1 MNVRALILAS
11 SVLLAL
17 GTVPAGAAP
26 VETGWVTSWATAVQ
40 SIPDVVSPPA
50 LYRTPDVAGRTLR
63 EVVYPTL
70 SGAQARLHI
79 SNAYGRG
86 PLVLERVGI
95 AESGGGA
102 ALRAG
107 TNVAVT
113 FGGRQGLSL
122 APGEAM
128 DSDPIPIQ
136 LRSGEAYAVSLFAGP
151 KQTLTAWHR
160 VAGQINYVS
169 EPGDHVADALAQTYK
184 VRFTESAW
192 VTGIDVRGVGGSA
205 ESAGAVA
212 AIGDSI
218 TDGLRSTLNRNRR
231 WPDGLAR
238 RLASTGQAATAVLN
252 LGISGNRMLSDSACY
267 GEALMGR
274 FDRDAL
280 SHPGVKVVILLIGI
294 NDINFAAMPARAG
307 LDCDAPHTVVSASD
321 LIAGYR
327 RLIDSAHR
335 RGVRVLGATLTPA
348 SLPPARERIRTA
360 VNLWIRSGGAFD
372 GVIDFDAALRDPAHL
387 DTLQRRF
394 DSGDHIHPSDEG
406 YAAMADA
413 VPGATLSAAPATAV
427 RGAPRG
433 ASQ

>member
-1 MNVRALILAS
+1 MNLRALILATS
-11 SVLLAL
+11 ALLGA
-17 GTVPAGAAP
+17 GVAPAGAAP
-26 VETGWVTSWATAVQ
+26 VEAGWVTSWATAVQ
-40 SIPDVVSPPA
+40 SIPDLVNPPA

-70 SGAQARLHI
+70 SGTEARVHI

-113 FGGRQGLSL
+113 FGGRPGLSL

-136 LRSGEAYAVSLFAGP
+136 LRAGAAYAVSLFAGP
-151 KQTLTAWHR
+151 RQTLTAWHR

-169 EPGDHVADALAQTYK
+169 EPGDHVSDAPAQNYK

-218 TDGLRSTLNRNRR
+218 TDGMRSTLNRNRR

-238 RLASTGQAATAVLN
+238 RLASAGQVPTAVLN
-252 LGISGNRMLSDSACY
+252 LGISGNRLLSDSACY

-280 SHPGVKVVILLIGI
+280 YQ
-294 NDINFAAMPARAG
+294 AR
-307 LDCDAPHTVVSASD
+307 P
-321 LIAGYR
+321 
-327 RLIDSAHR
+327 
-335 RGVRVLGATLTPA
+335 
-348 SLPPARERIRTA
+348 
-360 VNLWIRSGGAFD
+360 
-372 GVIDFDAALRDPAHL
+372 
-387 DTLQRRF
+387 
-394 DSGDHIHPSDEG
+394 
-406 YAAMADA
+406 
-413 VPGATLSAAPATAV
+413 
-427 RGAPRG
+427 
-433 ASQ
+433 